1 MPPRLTASHWTD
13 SCQEH
18 FEMLITRLTASAN
31 LPHRWVE
38 NHEWV
43 TLVAKFIPGAKL
55 FSRNKLT
62 KTLIPQELERVQGL
76 AQKNLKDLKVA
87 EGTFQLDGWTGGNYH
102 HFLGFMFMAGSK
114 VFAAELKDT
123 LCERKTAE
131 KLLTHVRAEFAR
143 TEETWNIKLVALVSD
158 NSSKSLA
165 MRKALQLERPDLI
178 IMQCYTH

>member
-1 MPPRLTASHWTD
+1 WTD
-13 SCQEH
+13 SRQER
-18 FEMLITRLTASAN
+18 FEMLITCLMASAN

-38 NHEWV
+38 NPEWA

-62 KTLIPQELERVQGL
+62 KTLILQELEQVRGL

-102 HFLGFMFMAGSK
+102 HFLGFMFTAGSK
-114 VFAAELKDT
+114 VFAARLKDT

-131 KLLTHVRAEFAR
+131 KLLAHVQAGFAC

-158 NSSKSLA
+158 NSGELLA
-165 MRKALQLERPDLI
+165 MWKALRLERPDLI
-178 IMQCYTH
+178 IMQCYAHQ